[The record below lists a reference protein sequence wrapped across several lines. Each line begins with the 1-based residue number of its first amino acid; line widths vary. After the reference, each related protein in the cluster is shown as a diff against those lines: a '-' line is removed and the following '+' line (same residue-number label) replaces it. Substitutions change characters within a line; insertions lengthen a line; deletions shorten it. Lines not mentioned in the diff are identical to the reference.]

1 MQPDLRVEADVAN
14 ADVAPLDLEL
24 VGQDLGERGADMLA
38 HLGLVDP
45 DDGLAGRVHRE
56 PEIGR
61 EALARGGV
69 GEPDAVMRGE
79 AEDQAGSA
87 GADQEGPPADVF
99 VHDCH
104 RFLPHISAAARL
116 IALPIRA

>member
-1 MQPDLRVEADVAN
+1 MQPDFRIEADVMQ
-14 ADVAPLDLEL
+14 ADVAPLHFEL

-45 DDGLAGRVHRE
+45 DNGLAGRIHRE

-61 EALARGGV
+61 EGLGRGSV
-69 GEPDAVMRGE
+69 READAVMGGKP
-79 AEDQAGSA
+79 EDQPRSA
-87 GADQEGPPADVF
+87 GADQEGPPANVCI
-99 VHDCH
+99 HDGH